1 MNISILS
8 VFKELYGPFLQ
19 TSLLKRAQENDIVY
33 IETASFSDFVSPKKR
48 IDAPTFGPGAGML
61 IKPAVVEKGIQSFQ
75 ERKGDAFK
83 IFFSPQGQKLDQ
95 TLLKTIAK
103 KAQDAGH
110 LMLIPARYEGMD
122 ARVETEYADMTVSV
136 GDFVLMG
143 GDIPAMMLL
152 EGMLRLIPGVVG
164 KQESVEQESFSGPF
178 LDYPE
183 YTEPVEWHDIRVPD
197 IVRSGNHAAIEKWR
211 TERAAKKTVL
221 NNFAWLR
228 AYSVTDAQKKLAA
241 SYIPSHYVVLMHDEV
256 FIGSEHTVGKT
267 SVMSIDIHD
276 IARSSSTYGV
286 KQFFIVTS
294 LIDQQKIIKKF
305 FSFWRSDSGVAYN
318 TGRHEALNLVSVVD
332 RLEAAIA
339 EVEKKEGK
347 KPILIGTSARETAG
361 KTISFYD
368 QGTIWKEGRPVILLL
383 GTGQG
388 LSDQLIDRCDYVLN
402 PIHGFSDFNHL
413 SVRSAAAIIM
423 DRWLG
428 LNERIDKKLPE

>member
-1 MNISILS
+1 MNISIIS
-8 VFKELYGPFLQ
+8 VFKELYEPFLQ
-19 TSLLKRAQENDIVY
+19 TSLLKRAQVKDIVS
-33 IETASFSDFVSPKKR
+33 IETASFFDFVVPKER
-48 IDAPTFGPGAGML
+48 IDAQTFGPGAGML
-61 IKPAVVEKGIQSFQ
+61 IKPLVVQKAITSLQ
-75 ERKGDAFK
+75 ERKGNAFK
-83 IFFSPQGQKLDQ
+83 IFFSPQGKKLDQ

-122 ARVETEYADMTVSV
+122 ARVEAEYSDLTVSV

-183 YTEPVEWHDIRVPD
+183 YTEPVEWRGITVPE
-197 IVRSGNHAAIEKWR
+197 IVRSGHHAEIEKWR
-211 TERAAKKTVL
+211 TQKAAEKTVL

-228 AYSVTDAQKKLAA
+228 AYPLTDVQRTLAA
-241 SYIPSHYVVLMHDEV
+241 SYIPSHYIALMHDEV
-256 FIGSEHTVGKT
+256 FASPENRVGTT

-276 IARSSSTYGV
+276 IARSSNTYGI
-286 KQFFIVTS
+286 KQFFIVTP
-294 LIDQQKIIKKF
+294 LIDQQKIVKKF

-318 TGRHEALNLVSVVD
+318 ANRHEALNIVSVVD
-332 RLEAAIA
+332 RLDQAVA
-339 EVEKKEGK
+339 EIEKKEGK
-347 KPILIGTSARETAG
+347 KPLLIGTSARKTAG
-361 KTISFYD
+361 KAISFYD
-368 QGTIWKEGRPVILLL
+368 QGMVWKEGRPVILLL

-388 LSDQLIDRCDYVLN
+388 LSDQLIERCDYVLN

-423 DRWLG
+423 DR
-428 LNERIDKKLPE
+428 